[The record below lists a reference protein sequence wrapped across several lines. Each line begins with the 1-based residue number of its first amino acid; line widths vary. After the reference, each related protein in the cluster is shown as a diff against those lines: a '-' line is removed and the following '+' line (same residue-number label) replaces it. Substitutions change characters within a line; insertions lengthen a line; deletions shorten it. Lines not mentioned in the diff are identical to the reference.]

1 MGEQLRVKTEE
12 VEHLKEVIREEQ
24 RINFDN
30 QRKLQ
35 NVSEEKEL

>member
-1 MGEQLRVKTEE
+1 MGDQLRSKAEE

-24 RINFDN
+24 RITFET

-35 NVSEEKEL
+35 NASEDKEL